1 METKETIRLKW
12 DAQSKTGSVSLFL
25 KMNILRKYALPPMLH
40 SYNKEHE
47 IGIIVYPYNTLKE
60 FEGVK
65 KEIEEY
71 ITLVGMH
78 HLPED
83 SKFHSS
89 HILYLLVNYM
99 GQKNVLEHQ
108 QEVKRRLHN
117 RIYLLKR
124 LMHLDDYKDFNIDIY
139 DAAKGTFKYHFGA
152 EPVLKRSVIRYVIR
166 EVTTQLRQYDRKL
179 YSLLMSGATEDELEQ
194 AVQRQTD
201 YQINK
206 VMVAELA
213 KKIVRY
219 LNNENTILHNPNQK
233 DELSISN
240 AQGEFIYDIFTVFH
254 IYEPKQH
261 SNKTVV
267 KHHDTIR
274 KLIKRS
280 AILDEDKQ
288 ELK

>member
-1 METKETIRLKW
+1 MDTKETIRLKW
-12 DAQSKTGSVSLFL
+12 DAQSKSGSVSLFL
-25 KMNILRKYALPPMLH
+25 QMNILRKYALPPKLH

-47 IGIIVYPYNTLKE
+47 VGSILYPYNTHKAYE
-60 FEGVK
+60 TVK
-65 KEIEEY
+65 KELDEY
-71 ITLVGMH
+71 ITLVEIH
-78 HLPED
+78 HLSED

-89 HILYLLVNYM
+89 HILYLLIDYM
-99 GQKNVLEHQ
+99 GQKNILEHQ
-108 QEVKRRLHN
+108 QEVKRKLHN

-124 LMHLDDYKDFNIDIY
+124 LMHLDDYKDFNVDFY

-152 EPVLKRSVIRYVIR
+152 EPMLKRSVIRYVISEAR
-166 EVTTQLRQYDRKL
+166 TQLRQYDRKL

-206 VMVAELA
+206 VLVAELA

-219 LNNENTILHNPNQK
+219 LNNETIILRNPNQK

-240 AQGEFIYDIFTVFH
+240 AQGEFIYDILTTFY

-274 KLIKRS
+274 KLIKRA

-288 ELK
+288 DLK